1 MTKRTLILLA
11 FILPYLAT
19 FQACNQMDKSTGYQT
34 PNQKVDITNNKTEP
48 PIPNINKDMST
59 STTENSPKSN
69 EKISDGEYKQV
80 NYNQQN
86 TDYNT
91 QDKRMIIRSGTMSM
105 EVEKYDDTE
114 ARVKQIAASFNGY
127 VTNSSATLNAGGKK
141 QGAITIRVAS
151 DKFDAL
157 VGELSKAGKVVN
169 QNITGNDVTEE
180 YMDSD
185 ARVKTQR
192 ELESR
197 LLKLLEEKTAS
208 LSSVVEVEQKL
219 AAVRENI
226 ERTEGRMKY
235 LKDQASYSTI
245 TVSVYEPTLLQT
257 STGGG
262 FFYEL
267 GDSVK
272 RGLKGFTSI
281 LSGIITAI
289 IALSPIL
296 AILGLVI
303 YIITRY
309 VKKRKLAKV

>member
-11 FILPYLAT
+11 FILPYMVS
-19 FQACNQMDKSTGYQT
+19 FQACNQKQSEHTE
-34 PNQKVDITNNKTEP
+34 NQQKIVTVTDGEP
-48 PIPNINKDMST
+48 SAPNINNLNKDMT
-59 STTENSPKSN
+59 SGRETPPKSD
-69 EKISDGEYKQV
+69 EKTSGEFKQV
-80 NYNQQN
+80 NYNQPNQ
-86 TDYNT
+86 DFNT

-114 ARVKQIAASFNGY
+114 GRVKQIVATFGGY
-127 VTNSSATLNAGGKK
+127 ITNSSATLNAGGKK
-141 QGAITIRVAS
+141 QGTITIRVAS

-169 QNITGNDVTEE
+169 QNILGNDVTEE

-197 LLKLLEEKTAS
+197 LLKLLAEKTAS
-208 LSSVVEVEQKL
+208 LSSIVEVEQKL

-226 ERTEGRMKY
+226 ERTEGRMRY

-245 TVSVYEPTLLQT
+245 AVSVYEPTLLQT

-267 GDSVK
+267 GDGVK

-281 LSGIITAI
+281 LSGIITVI

-296 AILGLVI
+296 VILGLAI
-303 YIITRY
+303 YIIMRY
-309 VKKRKLAKV
+309 IKKRKLAKV